1 MSRIYISSDKPLRPK
16 IIPVMDV
23 YDIPHLTDEESARY
37 RELKKI
43 VKNIKAHENSTNPE
57 ITGNIENFYRT
68 QLNPMQC
75 EAVFQLVGAILVIA
89 GAGSGKTRTIVH
101 RVAYMLQ
108 KGIDPQS
115 ILLLTFTRRASG
127 EMIKR
132 VNELTNAETADKITA
147 GTFHSFANMMLR
159 RFGRYAGIEPG
170 FTICDTVDSADI
182 IDLIKNDL
190 DIKKRSRP
198 FPKKATVF
206 EIISRCRNHNR
217 PIGEILD
224 SQYPKYLE
232 FAEDI
237 VKIAA
242 KYSEYKKA
250 KNVLDYDD
258 LLERFLELLITNH
271 EVRERIQSKYRFVM
285 VDEYQDTNTFQGQ
298 IADIIAKEHGNILV
312 VGDDLQSIYAFRGAN
327 FENILRFPQNW
338 PQCRVIKLEQN
349 YRSIRELLDFTNN
362 IVENCYAAY
371 NKVLFSEMSGA
382 VKPLV
387 KRAID
392 AESEAVFVAEKIEEA
407 LKNIEPD
414 EIAVLYR
421 SGFHGN
427 FIQAE
432 LLKRGMDFAVYGGIK
447 FIERRHV
454 KDVLSYAKMIENPK
468 DAVALNR
475 ILKLIPGIGSGT
487 AARIVES
494 VVENGFIEAETH
506 KKKKYYEEI
515 KKLFSLISSITEE
528 KPDVLKTVR
537 IITDFYAPILKTIE
551 SDFEE
556 RLRDIDVLIQIAK
569 NYRSLEKFLT
579 DFALDPPSTQINMLA
594 TPVDAAQISK
604 KIILSTVHS
613 AKGLE
618 WNTVFVVHL
627 LDGCFPS
634 ERSMKRIDDLEEE
647 RRLFYVACSR
657 AKENL
662 YLTFPNSL
670 SFYGGNLNLPS
681 RFIAEID
688 EKFYEILR

>member
-1 MSRIYISSDKPLRPK
+1 MSRIYVSSEKSLKPK
-16 IIPVMDV
+16 IIPIIDV

-37 RELKKI
+37 RELQKI
-43 VKNIKAHENSTNPE
+43 VKSIKAHDNSQVFE
-57 ITGNIENFYRT
+57 KSGDIEKFYKT

-75 EAVFQLVGAILVIA
+75 EAVFQLEGAILVIA

-108 KGIDPQS
+108 VGVNPKS
-115 ILLLTFTRRASG
+115 ILLLTFTRRAAG

-132 VNELTNAETADKITA
+132 VNELTNAATAGLITA
-147 GTFHSFANMMLR
+147 GTFHSFANTMLR
-159 RFGRYAGIEPG
+159 IYGRSAGIEPG

-190 DIKKRSRP
+190 DLKKRARP
-198 FPKKATVF
+198 FPKKGTVF

-217 PIGEILD
+217 PIGGILD

-242 KYSEYKKA
+242 KYSEYKKE

-258 LLERFLELLITNH
+258 LLERFLELLITN
-271 EVRERIQSKYRFVM
+271 EAVREKIQSKYQFVM
-285 VDEYQDTNTFQGQ
+285 VDEYQDTNTFQGR
-298 IADIIAKEHGNILV
+298 IADIVAKKHGNILV

-338 PQCRVIKLEQN
+338 PGCRVIKLEQN

-362 IVENCYAAY
+362 IVDNCYAAY
-371 NKVLFSEMSGA
+371 NKVLFSEIEGA
-382 VKPLV
+382 VKPFV
-387 KRAID
+387 KRALD
-392 AESEAVFVAEKIEEA
+392 AESEAVFVAEKIEKA
-407 LKNIEPD
+407 LENLEPD

-432 LLKRGMDFAVYGGIK
+432 LLKRGIDFAVYGGIK

-454 KDVLSYAKMIENPK
+454 KDILSYAKMIENPK

-494 VVENGFIEAETH
+494 VVQNGFIEAENH
-506 KKKKYYEEI
+506 KKKKYYEQVKE
-515 KKLFSLISSITEE
+515 LFSLISSTKEE
-528 KPDVLKTVR
+528 NLNVIGTIEK
-537 IITDFYAPILKTIE
+537 ITDFYSPILKTIE

-556 RLRDIDVLIQIAK
+556 RLRDIDVLKQIAK

-604 KIILSTVHS
+604 KVVLSTVHS

-662 YLTFPNSL
+662 FLTFPNSL

-688 EKFYEILR
+688 ERFYEILK

>member
-1 MSRIYISSDKPLRPK
+1 MSRIYITPDKPSYSK
-16 IIPVMDV
+16 IIPRIDV

-37 RELKKI
+37 RELQKI
-43 VKNIKAHENSTNPE
+43 VKNIKSFDNSQVFKKS
-57 ITGNIENFYRT
+57 GDIEDFYRT

-132 VNELTNAETADKITA
+132 VNELTNGETAEKITA

-159 RFGRYAGIEPG
+159 RYSRYAGIEPG
-170 FTICDTVDSADI
+170 FTICDTIDSEDI
-182 IDLIKNDL
+182 IDLVKNDL
-190 DIKKRSRP
+190 DIKKRARP
-198 FPKKATVF
+198 FPKKGTVH

-242 KYSEYKKA
+242 KYSEYKKE

-258 LLERFLELLITNH
+258 LLERFLDLLITNQL
-271 EVRERIQSKYRFVM
+271 VREKIQSKYQFVM

-298 IADIIAKEHGNILV
+298 IADIIAKKSGNILV

-349 YRSIRELLDFTNN
+349 YRSKRELLDFTNN
-362 IVENCYAAY
+362 IVDNCYAAY
-371 NKVLFSEMSGA
+371 NKVLFSEMSGT

-392 AESEAVFVAEKIEEA
+392 AESEAVFVAEMIEESLETIPA
-407 LKNIEPD
+407 N
-414 EIAVLYR
+414 EISVLYR

-432 LLKRGMDFAVYGGIK
+432 LLKRGIDFAVYGGIK
-447 FIERRHV
+447 FIERRHI
-454 KDVLSYAKMIENPK
+454 KDILSYAKLIENPK

-494 VVENGFIEAETH
+494 VVQNGFIEVETH
-506 KKKKYYEEI
+506 RKKKYFEEV
-515 KKLFSLISSITEE
+515 KKLFSLISSMTEE
-528 KPDVLKTVR
+528 KPDVLKTVK
-537 IITDFYAPILKTIE
+537 IIADFYTPVLKTIE

-556 RLRDIDVLIQIAK
+556 RLRDVDVLIQIAK

-594 TPVDAAQISK
+594 TPAQEAEIGK
-604 KIILSTVHS
+604 KVILSTIHS